1 MDGRRYSIGELAEL
15 TGVSR
20 RTVHFY
26 VQRRLID
33 PPLGRGRGRHY
44 DERHARQ
51 ILEVRAL
58 QGMGVPL
65 ADMERAQRAPALGGD
80 GSASTVQPAAAPA
93 ATSAAAT
100 TARPG
105 PGAAVLPSV
114 TPSIMS
120 VMRVRLAENVTLEL
134 SPGGPAITPALVAE
148 LTEAVTGALK
158 AHASAGASARG
169 AAAAGA
175 QEGGIAGDGGPGQGA
190 AGDGGQT
197 HTEEDPEEES

>member
-1 MDGRRYSIGELAEL
+1 MDGPRYSIGELAEL

-51 ILEVRAL
+51 ILEVRAM

-65 ADMERAQRAPALGGD
+65 AEMRRAAVRSGDAEASRAGSVVVPQRP
-80 GSASTVQPAAAPA
+80 SASPAPVAPAAARPA
-93 ATSAAAT
+93 A
-100 TARPG
+100 P
-105 PGAAVLPSV
+105 AVPSV

-120 VMRVRLAENVTLEL
+120 VVRVRVAENVTVEL
-134 SPGGPAITPALVAE
+134 SPGAPALTPALVAD
-148 LTEAVTGALK
+148 LAAAVAGVFAGQTAREGGRETGGPDDG
-158 AHASAGASARG
+158 AGAPPRG
-169 AAAAGA
+169 PSV
-175 QEGGIAGDGGPGQGA
+175 GGTRTLA
-190 AGDGGQT
+190 
-197 HTEEDPEEES
+197 EEDPEEES